1 MAYLEKLS
9 ICRYF
14 IDTYIFPI
22 LIVSF
27 FAGLLLGVFFVGI
40 FVGVFV
46 GVFFGVVAG
55 LDEAELDLL
64 LPGFSFNLPRV
75 TVFLKRQE

>member
-1 MAYLEKLS
+1 M
-9 ICRYF
+9 
-14 IDTYIFPI
+14 
-22 LIVSF
+22 
-27 FAGLLLGVFFVGI
+27 GVF

-55 LDEAELDLL
+55 LDDAELDLL
-64 LPGFSFNLPRV
+64 FPGFSFNLPRV